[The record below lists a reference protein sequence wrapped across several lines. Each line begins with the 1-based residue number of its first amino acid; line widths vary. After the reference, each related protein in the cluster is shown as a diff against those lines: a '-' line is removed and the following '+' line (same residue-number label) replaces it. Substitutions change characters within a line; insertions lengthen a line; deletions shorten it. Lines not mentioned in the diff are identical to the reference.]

1 MGILKLYAPSRVW
14 RVFGVLLTLYMLIR
28 KKKRF
33 LIFSPLSPDQLLEAI
48 TRLGASF
55 IKLAQVLATRND
67 FFPPDYLG
75 KLKILHD
82 ELPPMNRKTMQEVF
96 DRAFEHDPFYRF
108 EKEPLASASIG
119 QVHEA
124 WIDEDTKV
132 AVKLRREGIDRQ
144 VQADI
149 KILRFFNGLFRP
161 LFSHYTKHSIEAVI
175 REFSSMILKEVSLNQ
190 ERTNLEKFSETYAD
204 MDVDFPTAYA
214 DLSCD
219 DALVMSFEEGFRF
232 DDAEAL
238 KVHKIDIIPL
248 IETLVAF
255 YTEQMLVRGYF
266 HADPHPGNLLVSKE
280 GKLILLDFGMVKRV
294 PNDIRVAI
302 IELIKAA
309 NEQDYERYVSASK
322 RMGTVAYDAPNSELA
337 EFTERMFEI
346 FNNDALDSSS
356 MQELAFEVLEQTR
369 NLPFKLPQE
378 AIYILRVSAIIEGL
392 GTTYIENFNG
402 IKDIL
407 PILQKNIPRALGA
420 KESVVETLIDEFK
433 NLPLDV
439 RAFRN
444 ALYRISEENLSV
456 ELSKPQLEV
465 LEKSL
470 KETIKPL
477 MVGFVLMFSSL
488 FVLLY
493 DQSLRDFALIL
504 FGAGLLRLLFRKG

>member
-1 MGILKLYAPSRVW
+1 MGLLQLYSPTRVW
-14 RVFGVLLTLYMLIR
+14 RVFGVLLTLYLLIR
-28 KKKRF
+28 KRERF
-33 LIFSPLSPDQLLEAI
+33 LFFSSLSPEKLLYNI
-48 TRLGASF
+48 THLGASF

-67 FFPPDYLG
+67 FFPPEYLS
-75 KLKILHD
+75 KLKLLHD
-82 ELPPMNRKTMQEVF
+82 ELPPMKIHVMQRVF
-96 DRAFEHDPFYRF
+96 DRAFDKDPFYRF
-108 EKEPLASASIG
+108 EKEPMASASIG

-124 WIDEDTKV
+124 WLDKETKV
-132 AVKLRREGIDRQ
+132 AVKLRRDGIEKQ
-144 VQADI
+144 VKADI
-149 KILRFFNGLFRP
+149 RILMSFNALFRP

-175 REFSSMILKEVSLNQ
+175 SEFSSMILKEVSLNQ
-190 ERTNLEKFSETYAD
+190 ERANLEKFSETYPD
-204 MDVDFPTAYA
+204 MNVDFPRAY
-214 DLSCD
+214 DELSCD

-232 DDAEAL
+232 DDAQAL
-238 KVHKIDIIPL
+238 KENDIDITPL
-248 IETLVAF
+248 IETLVKF
-255 YTEQMLVRGYF
+255 YTEQMLVRGFF

-294 PNDIRVAI
+294 PNDTRIAI

-322 RMGTVAYDAPNSELA
+322 RLGTVAYDAPTSELA

-407 PILQKNIPRALGA
+407 PILQSNIPRALGA
-420 KESVVETLIDEFK
+420 KESILETVIDEFK

-444 ALYRISEENLSV
+444 ALYRISEENLTV
-456 ELSKPQLEV
+456 ELSKSQLEV
-465 LEKSL
+465 LEKSIKESL
-470 KETIKPL
+470 KPIL
-477 MVGFVLMFSSL
+477 IGVVLIISAIFAI
-488 FVLLY
+488 LY
-493 DQSLRDFALIL
+493 DQHLREVALIL
-504 FGAGLLRLLFRKG
+504 FGTGLLRLIFRKG